1 MCNLRY
7 SGYPQNPNL
16 SPMQPRILGWGDTL
30 PQGAGNRVSL
40 VVRLGFIVG
49 EPEAGAG
56 QARHHPEKQPVEYV
70 HWGKGDDKNEVPA
83 KGAKALD
90 TVTEAL
96 IGAVYLDTQNRGCNA
111 MTVVMEMLARMDYFD
126 PVQ

>member
-1 MCNLRY
+1 M
-7 SGYPQNPNL
+7 
-16 SPMQPRILGWGDTL
+16 GWGDAL
-30 PQGAGNRVSL
+30 PRDSENRVSL

-56 QARHHPEKQPVEYV
+56 PARHHPEKQPVEYI

-96 IGAVYLDTQNRGCNA
+96 IGAVYPDTQNRACNA